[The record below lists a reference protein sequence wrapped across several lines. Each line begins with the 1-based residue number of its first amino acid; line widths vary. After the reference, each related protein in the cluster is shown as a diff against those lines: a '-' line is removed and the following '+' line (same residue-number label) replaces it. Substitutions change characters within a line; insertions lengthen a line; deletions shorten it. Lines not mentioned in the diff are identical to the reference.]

1 MFQKRQLRLI
11 YLVILII
18 VLVLIY
24 KSFTMPKAAEDGD
37 LASGDT
43 MLQPSG
49 APVQVF
55 VFYETLCPDSK
66 NFVLRQLVPAFE
78 RAQELMKIEFIPYG
92 KATTRT
98 KADGSLLFDCQHG
111 PIECEGNIIHACV
124 VEAVHDPHKQL
135 AMVACMIRDNLI
147 PRDAFIG
154 CAKQHGVE
162 IESIQKCYDS
172 PHGEELLKIHGEA
185 THALRPAVSFIPTV
199 TLDGAQNDQKAILKD
214 LFGSVCQVVAGR
226 GPKPDVC
233 K

>member
-11 YLVILII
+11 YLLILII
-18 VLVLIY
+18 VLVLVY
-24 KSFTMPKAAEDGD
+24 QSFTIPKKDEDGEQISD
-37 LASGDT
+37 DALVK
-43 MLQPSG
+43 PSG
-49 APVQVF
+49 APVNVI

-78 RAQELMKIEFIPYG
+78 RAQALMKIWFVPYG
-92 KATTRT
+92 KATTT
-98 KADGSLLFDCQHG
+98 TNPDGSLAFDCQHG

-124 VEAVHDPHKQL
+124 VEAVQDARKQL

-172 PHGEELLKIHGEA
+172 PHGAELLKLHGEA

-199 TLDGAQNDQKAILKD
+199 TLDGAQNDQKVILKD